1 MTLYAAI
8 VFIHAATILLFFI
21 AHGASMAVAFRL
33 KRERDPA
40 AARALL
46 DLSTWAMGWPTGI
59 LVIIGLLTGI
69 AAGLMGGWFGQLWI
83 WISLVLFIGVAGV
96 MNPMASA
103 RLRAVRAAAGTVP
116 FEPFPRVR
124 AVRARPESRGAL
136 PAARRVEP
144 NADRGPRPHHV
155 PRDPVAHDVQAVLTT
170 PSLPMRTSA
179 PSGIAASRANG
190 STRTGTLV
198 P

>member
-1 MTLYAAI
+1 MTLYGAM

-69 AAGLMGGWFGQLWI
+69 ATGLMGGWFGQLWI

-96 MNPMASA
+96 MTPMASS

-124 AVRARPESRGAL
+124 AVAPDPNPAELSRL
-136 PAARRVEP
+136 LDEWNP
-144 NADRGPRPHHV
+144 V
-155 PRDPVAHDVQAVLTT
+155 PIAVLGLTT
-170 PSLPMRTSA
+170 F
-179 PSGIAASRANG
+179 
-190 STRTGTLV
+190 LV
-198 P
+198 ILWLMLFKPF